1 MSKPKPFKD
10 PRGHSLRVY
19 SDVYDSAA
27 FAALSPHDVLAYLA
41 LLRELKGY
49 NNGDLSLPL
58 TRAKKC
64 GIGHHMTLARSLRA
78 LCAVGLIAVTRKGGC
93 TKGGQRLPN
102 LYRLTDRECYAI
114 PAKYLEAMKETH
126 EWKRV
131 TSAQHGLDLIA
142 AAESAIKAL
151 PEKLKTPGHGVTDT
165 ASPRVLVG
173 AKTTSPRDTWKAG
186 PGHGVTMDEKGE
198 NPEPMRVSEGF
209 APSLEKA
216 GHRTPRVPPLYVY
229 QSKGQKGCA
238 HEHGSYHRLPAKP
251 AHFFT
256 GLLSRQHVTTH

>member
-1 MSKPKPFKD
+1 MSKPKAFKD

-27 FAALSPHDVLAYLA
+27 FAALSPPDVLAYLA

-64 GIGHHMTLARSLRA
+64 GIGHHLTLARSLRA

-114 PAKYLEAMKETH
+114 PAKHLEAMRETN

-131 TSAQHGLDLIA
+131 TSAQHGKDLIA
-142 AAESAIKAL
+142 AAESAIKAS
-151 PEKLKTPGHGVTDT
+151 PEKLKSPGHGVTDT
-165 ASPRVLVG
+165 TSPRVLVE
-173 AKTTSPRDTWKAG
+173 AITRTPRDTWDKG
-186 PGHGVTMDEKGE
+186 LGHGVTMVEKPE
-198 NPEPMRVSEGF
+198 NLAPMRVADEIS
-209 APSLEKA
+209 PKTEKA
-216 GHRTPRVPPLYVY
+216 VHRTPRVSPLYIATPT
-229 QSKGQKGCA
+229 GETACIHG
-238 HEHGSYHRLPAKP
+238 HGSYRRLTAKP
-251 AHFFT
+251 AHLFAR
-256 GLLSRQHVTTH
+256 LLNRQHITTH